1 MTTPPHKLNQCN
13 NRSLS
18 LCSTCSNLNN
28 NNNNNN
34 NDLSRLSHSHSSN
47 NSNYNGS
54 YHSSSLCRRQL
65 AP

>member
-28 NNNNNN
+28 NN
-34 NDLSRLSHSHSSN
+34 DLSRLSHSHSSN
-47 NSNYNGS
+47 NSNYNSS